1 MNSGVQN
8 LVISLGA
15 MQRTSLPVFLTS
27 DSSANPHDDIVAR
40 KIPFE
45 DPLVLNYVR
54 AGYVLA
60 QVIVLA
66 VYYYVS
72 LVVSSLF
79 RSFLAASLRDT
90 RLSAKT
96 TKRC

>member
-15 MQRTSLPVFLTS
+15 MQRTPLPVLLIS
-27 DSSANPHDDIVAR
+27 DRSANSHNDVVAR

-72 LVVSSLF
+72 LVVSSLS
-79 RSFLAASLRDT
+79 RAFLAVLLRDT

>member
-1 MNSGVQN
+1 M
-8 LVISLGA
+8 
-15 MQRTSLPVFLTS
+15 
-27 DSSANPHDDIVAR
+27 
-40 KIPFE
+40 
-45 DPLVLNYVR
+45 LNYVR

-79 RSFLAASLRDT
+79 RSFLAASLRDS
-90 RLSAKT
+90 RSNAKT
-96 TKRC
+96 TKRF